1 MSVSYKPLW
10 KQLVDKELKRTD
22 LMKLAGLSTNIIAKL
37 SKDQYISLR
46 SIEKICMSLNCT
58 PNDIF
63 TFVEKSNK

>member
-1 MSVSYKPLW
+1 
-10 KQLVDKELKRTD
+10 
-22 LMKLAGLSTNIIAKL
+22 MKLAGLSTNIIAKL